1 LFGIKGRAEVAATY
15 RDNKGASGNGGG
27 DGGREGEGVGEGE
40 GGLEKSD
47 ILG

>member
-1 LFGIKGRAEVAATY
+1 VAATY